1 MVEKAVT
8 AIAGRVEDNLSG
20 MEGIWGVGSEHG
32 GSQAGGEGGA
42 AQTAGQSQVG
52 AGRHGSLGTILRLD
66 PVMESLATTYCTAD
80 NAGRGELLT
89 CGDVE
94 NNPGLNSERYAC
106 SLVGSTLPRRSSG
119 RQ

>member
-1 MVEKAVT
+1 M
-8 AIAGRVEDNLSG
+8 GWRGSG
-20 MEGIWGVGSEHG
+20 GVGSEHG
-32 GSQAGGEGGA
+32 GCQAGGEGGA

-52 AGRHGSLGTILRLD
+52 AGRHGSLGTILTLD
-66 PVMESLATTYCTAD
+66 PVMESPATTYCTAD